1 MQLSLCPSCR
11 LRDGGL
17 ARVAMPQRTRVVAA
31 MIERDGKY
39 LITQRRPTATLP
51 LLWEFPGGR
60 VEEGESDETALAREL
75 KEEME
80 IDVDVGDRV
89 IHVQHSYPHY
99 DIDFR
104 VYRCKLTQ
112 GDINHQK
119 VHDHRW
125 VSPQEMDR
133 YEFPAADEKTVAQLL
148 DLTH

>member
-1 MQLSLCPSCR
+1 MPSR
-11 LRDGGL
+11 I
-17 ARVAMPQRTRVVAA
+17 RVVAA
-31 MIERDGKY
+31 MIEKDGKY

-60 VEEGESDETALAREL
+60 VEEGESDEEALAREL
-75 KEEME
+75 NEEME

-104 VYRCKLTQ
+104 VYRCKLLR
-112 GDINHQK
+112 GEIDHRK

-125 VSPQEMDR
+125 VSPQEMDQ

>member
-1 MQLSLCPSCR
+1 
-11 LRDGGL
+11 
-17 ARVAMPQRTRVVAA
+17 

-104 VYRCKLTQ
+104 VYRCKLMR
-112 GDINHQK
+112 GDIK
-119 VHDHRW
+119 
-125 VSPQEMDR
+125 DR
-133 YEFPAADEKTVAQLL
+133 KSVV
-148 DLTH
+148 